1 MNSIRRTCRFLL
13 AALLA
18 VHLILPIAPCPA
30 DIYRWQDEQGYW
42 HFSDS
47 PPSNAPI
54 KEAPIPDRD
63 TRRPAPS
70 EVPPRMQS
78 APGPAAAPAPG
89 SGADEASGA
98 ATIQGGLLWQ
108 VSQKGVAPSHL
119 LGTIHSAD
127 PRVVR
132 LRPPVAR
139 ALDRSE
145 RFIMEMV
152 PDGTVMAELATSMLI
167 TDGRD
172 LEALVGD
179 TLYRQVQKATADFG
193 LPEAAVRA
201 MKPWAVMTLLSM
213 PKPSADP
220 ILDLVLHQRAT
231 AAGKSTAGLETAQ
244 EQLAVFDGI
253 SMSDQIDLLKMTLA
267 QLPELPGFFDRLIQ
281 AYAADDLRTIVDLSE
296 TYQRQNDSEAVQRFS
311 RRLNDERNHRMLAR
325 MTAYLRQGNSFIA
338 VGALHLSGPSGLLQL
353 LRENGYTVTPTR

>member
-1 MNSIRRTCRFLL
+1 L

-18 VHLILPIAPCPA
+18 VHLILPTAPCPA
-30 DIYRWQDEQGYW
+30 DIYRWQDDQGHW

-63 TRRPAPS
+63 TRRTTPS
-70 EVPPRMQS
+70 EAPARMQN
-78 APGPAAAPAPG
+78 APPPAGAPAPG
-89 SGADEASGA
+89 PGADEASGTTA
-98 ATIQGGLLWQ
+98 GQGGLLWQ
-108 VSQKGVAPSHL
+108 VAQKGVAPSHL

-132 LRPPVAR
+132 LRPAVAR

-152 PDGTVMAELATSMLI
+152 PDGAAMAELATSMLI

-172 LEALVGD
+172 LESLLGSS
-179 TLYRQVQKATADFG
+179 LYRQVQKATADFG
-193 LPEAAVRA
+193 LPEPAVRT
-201 MKPWAVMTLLSM
+201 MKPWAIMTLLSM
-213 PKPSADP
+213 PRPSADP

-244 EQLAVFDGI
+244 EQLAVFDEI

-267 QLPELPGFFDRLIQ
+267 QLPELPVFFDRLIQ
-281 AYAADDLRTIVDLSE
+281 AYAADDLGAIVDLSE

-325 MTAYLRQGNSFIA
+325 MTTYLRQGNSFIA
-338 VGALHLSGPSGLLQL
+338 VGALHLSGPNGLLQL
-353 LRENGYTVTPTR
+353 LRENGYTVTPIR

>member
-1 MNSIRRTCRFLL
+1 MNPIQRTCRFVL

-30 DIYRWQDEQGYW
+30 DIYRWQDEQGHW

-47 PPSNAPI
+47 PPSDAPI
-54 KEAPIPDRD
+54 EQAPLPDGNSSRPIREAP
-63 TRRPAPS
+63 RRP
-70 EVPPRMQS
+70 S
-78 APGPAAAPAPG
+78 APPEYAATAPG
-89 SGADEASGA
+89 TGADEAPSTT
-98 ATIQGGLLWQ
+98 TIQGGLLWQ
-108 VSQKGVAPSHL
+108 VVQKGVAPNHL

-132 LRPPVAR
+132 LRPSVAR

-145 RFIMEMV
+145 RFIMEME
-152 PDGTVMAELATSMLI
+152 PDMAAMGELAASMLI

-172 LEALVGD
+172 LEALLGG
-179 TLYRQVQKATADFG
+179 TLYGQVQKATADLG

-244 EQLAVFDGI
+244 EQLAVFDGL
-253 SMSDQIDLLKMTLA
+253 SLSDQIELLQMTLV
-267 QLPELPGFFDRLIQ
+267 QLTELPSFFARLIQ
-281 AYAADDLRTIVDLSE
+281 AYADDDLGAIVDLSD
-296 TYQRQNDSEAVQRFS
+296 TYQRQNDSETIRRFS

-325 MTAYLRQGNSFIA
+325 MTTYLRQGNSFIA

-353 LRENGYTVTPTR
+353 LRANGYTVTPIR

>member
-1 MNSIRRTCRFLL
+1 MNSIRRTCRFFL

-30 DIYRWQDEQGYW
+30 DIYRWQDQQGHW

-70 EVPPRMQS
+70 EAPPRTQS
-78 APGPAAAPAPG
+78 ASPPAAPAPG
-89 SGADEASGA
+89 PLADQASGT

-152 PDGTVMAELATSMLI
+152 PDGAVMAELATSMLI

-172 LEALVGD
+172 LEALLGD
-179 TLYRQVQKATADFG
+179 SLYRQVQKAAADLG

-220 ILDLVLHQRAT
+220 ILDLVLHQRAS

-296 TYQRQNDSEAVQRFS
+296 TYQRQNDSEAARRFS

-353 LRENGYTVTPTR
+353 LRENGYTVTPIR